1 MEQTTHAPGQLRR
14 ILPGVLLAAGLVW
27 LMTGLFAPLTLGLLL
42 AALMAPMAEALSR
55 HTGCPRRLA
64 AVGTMAL
71 FYLLL
76 GLALTAAGSWAA
88 GQGAQLL
95 RQLPRLRNS
104 SLLPALGRLVFFYF
118 TQFPPIL
125 QEAPG
130 GFPALGAENL
140 WKTVEDLPYASFP
153 ARTAMSSAAMETAI
167 SSGVSAP
174 MARPMGAWTR
184 AYSASVKPSARRRS
198 LQRASFRREPM
209 QPR

>member
-1 MEQTTHAPGQLRR
+1 MWMEQTTHAPGQLRR

-88 GQGAQLL
+88 GTGRTSPPAAA
-95 RQLPRLRNS
+95 PAVEF
-104 SLLPALGRLVFFYF
+104 LPASGSG
-118 TQFPPIL
+118 T
-125 QEAPG
+125 APG
-130 GFPALGAENL
+130 TGWRSSPPGMPRSQRRWWTGLPPRWSAPCPAALGA
-140 WKTVEDLPYASFP
+140 FP
-153 ARTAMSSAAMETAI
+153 A
-167 SSGVSAP
+167 GLPV
-174 MARPMGAWTR
+174 
-184 AYSASVKPSARRRS
+184 
-198 LQRASFRREPM
+198 
-209 QPR
+209 

>member
-95 RQLPRLRNS
+95 RQLPRL
-104 SLLPALGRLVFFYF
+104 
-118 TQFPPIL
+118 
-125 QEAPG
+125 
-130 GFPALGAENL
+130 
-140 WKTVEDLPYASFP
+140 
-153 ARTAMSSAAMETAI
+153 
-167 SSGVSAP
+167 
-174 MARPMGAWTR
+174 
-184 AYSASVKPSARRRS
+184 
-198 LQRASFRREPM
+198 
-209 QPR
+209 

>member
-1 MEQTTHAPGQLRR
+1 MRMEQTTHAPGQLRR

-76 GLALTAAGSWAA
+76 GLGLTAAGSWAA

-95 RQLPRLRNS
+95 RQLPRLWNS
-104 SLLPALGRLVFFYF
+104 SLLPALGLLLPRLEEFSARYAPV
-118 TQFPPIL
+118 TAPLVNWVPPRWS
-125 QEAPG
+125 APCPG
-130 GFPALGAENL
+130 CSRGFPAG
-140 WKTVEDLPYASFP
+140 LPA
-153 ARTAMSSAAMETAI
+153 
-167 SSGVSAP
+167 
-174 MARPMGAWTR
+174 
-184 AYSASVKPSARRRS
+184 
-198 LQRASFRREPM
+198 
-209 QPR
+209 

>member
-14 ILPGVLLAAGLVW
+14 ILPGVLLSAGLVW

-95 RQLPRLRNS
+95 DGRVIVALHLIGQRQI
-104 SLLPALGRLVFFYF
+104 GR
-118 TQFPPIL
+118 
-125 QEAPG
+125 
-130 GFPALGAENL
+130 
-140 WKTVEDLPYASFP
+140 VEDACFC
-153 ARTAMSSAAMETAI
+153 AKE
-167 SSGVSAP
+167 
-174 MARPMGAWTR
+174 
-184 AYSASVKPSARRRS
+184 
-198 LQRASFRREPM
+198 LQ
-209 QPR
+209 QPGRFLDGQP